1 MQNLEIFY
9 ETLSIISLIHCIK
22 NLKYLINRNTV
33 IHKTLS
39 KEDESRL
46 LEIISC

>member
-1 MQNLEIFY
+1 MQNWEIFY
-9 ETLSIISLIHCIK
+9 ETWSIISLIHCIK
-22 NLKYLINRNTV
+22 NLKDFLNKNTV